1 MILLLETL
9 LSNYDTMAI
18 FIHLALEVVIH
29 ISQWGL
35 FQNKFFFTWQ
45 FQPNY
50 NTYPLDKYDDPNE

>member
-29 ISQWGL
+29 ISQ
-35 FQNKFFFTWQ
+35 
-45 FQPNY
+45 
-50 NTYPLDKYDDPNE
+50 